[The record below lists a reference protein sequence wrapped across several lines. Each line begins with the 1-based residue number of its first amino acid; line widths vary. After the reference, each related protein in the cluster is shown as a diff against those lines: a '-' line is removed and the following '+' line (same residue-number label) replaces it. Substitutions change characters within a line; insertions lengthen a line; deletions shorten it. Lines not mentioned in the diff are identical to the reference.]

1 MPRRNLSPNK
11 NKAHA
16 SSNILPSYVLRCNN
30 HGKVVATY
38 VGNESNIYVKRSL
51 WVPKVLVATWKAPSQ
66 IGDLK
71 EETKLF
77 CRHTPLV
84 DQVGCLIADVHII

>member
-16 SSNILPSYVLRCNN
+16 SSNIPPSYVLRRNN

-38 VGNESNIYVKRSL
+38 VGNESNIYVKDLYGFPSFWL
-51 WVPKVLVATWKAPSQ
+51 LTWKAPNQ

-77 CRHTPLV
+77 CMHTPPV
-84 DQVGCLIADVHII
+84 DQVGCLMPDVHII